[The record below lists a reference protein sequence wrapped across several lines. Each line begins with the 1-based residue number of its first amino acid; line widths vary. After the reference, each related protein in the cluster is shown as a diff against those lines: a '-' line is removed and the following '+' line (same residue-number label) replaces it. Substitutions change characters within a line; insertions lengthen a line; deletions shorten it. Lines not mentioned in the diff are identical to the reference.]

1 MLHRY
6 LSLLG
11 LLILGMAFP
20 VGAQTV
26 IYSEDFNG
34 AGNSFT
40 LNTSDQGAISG
51 GGSNLWVVNN
61 AYFGGIFD
69 VICLGFPIPA
79 PINDSPTQPA
89 GITGGPQSG
98 YMHITSLSGLMAGVS
113 NCHFLSADGFC
124 NFPES
129 EFAAMTSSISTAG
142 QTNISLSFWWICEGL
157 QGSSY
162 GEVYYSTN
170 NGTSWSIVPGS
181 GQFSSSSTWQ
191 QATFTSAV
199 FDNQPNLK
207 IGFLFSTDVGAS
219 SALDPAFGVDDIQI
233 TASAA
238 STNTLTTGTVDP
250 GPYCP
255 GSAIQVP
262 FTISGTYNAGNVF
275 TAQLSNAS
283 GSFAAPIA
291 IGAMN
296 GTTAGTINAT
306 IPLGT
311 APGTGYII
319 RVVSSN
325 PAVTGTLS
333 IPITVSNG
341 PTASIDPGSS
351 STVCSGGTAV
361 LAYAGTP
368 GTLQWLSSTNGITYT
383 PIAGATSDI
392 YTSGPLTAT
401 TYYQVQ
407 VTTSCGASTSS
418 SWTVSLSTVVN
429 IPLSTTPNTLNLC
442 NGPIT
447 VSAQGS
453 FNNLSWSTGQTNTSA
468 IVVTAPGTIT
478 VSGQDATG
486 CPAQSAPINIIQTTT
501 PTLTVTPGN
510 PVIFCGNPIN
520 LVASGNFV
528 TYQWS
533 TGQSGPN
540 LVVTSFPASPISVTA
555 IDNNG
560 CVATPVQVDVQQAGN
575 VSVPVTPSLA
585 AICNGEPAQLN
596 AAPGFSTYQWSNGAL
611 GQNITVSLTG
621 FYSVTVTDANGCTG
635 TSPQVEVIQS
645 QNPIAN
651 FAYNQSPGGYTIN
664 FNNTSQNGITYSWSF
679 DTLSTSPLEE
689 PTFTFPENGPYYVT
703 LIIDNP
709 CGSDTVTKLVLVAQ
723 VGIEEV
729 LQSYRTTVY
738 PNPSSGAMQL
748 FLDSPNSTDFH
759 LSLYDLNGRELW
771 KQALTTWGETTLPL
785 PVENLS
791 KGLYFLRIETPQ
803 GAGMLKVVRQ

>member
-1 MLHRY
+1 MLERY
-6 LSLLG
+6 LYITLSILLG
-11 LLILGMAFP
+11 CIATGK
-20 VGAQTV
+20 AQTV
-26 IYSEDFNG
+26 LYSENFNG
-34 AGNSFT
+34 ANPSFN
-40 LNTSDQGAISG
+40 LNTADEGSVAG
-51 GGSNLWVVNN
+51 GGSNLWVINN
-61 AYFGGIFD
+61 SYAGNTFIVD
-69 VICLGFPIPA
+69 CAGFQLPA
-79 PINDSPTQPA
+79 TIIDTPDEVA
-89 GITGGPQSG
+89 GITGAPQSG
-98 YMHITSLSGLMAGVS
+98 YLHITSFAGLMSGVD
-113 NCHFLSADGFC
+113 NCHFLAAEGLC
-124 NFPES
+124 NFTES
-129 EFAAMTSSISTAG
+129 VFAAMPSSISTVG
-142 QTNISLSFWWICEGL
+142 QSNVSLSFWWICEALPGN
-157 QGSSY
+157 SF
-162 GEVYYSTN
+162 GEVFYSTN
-170 NGTSWSIVPGS
+170 NGISWLPAGS
-181 GQFSSSSTWQ
+181 PELSGSSTWQ
-191 QATFTSAV
+191 QATVTNAA
-199 FDNQPNLK
+199 FDNQASLM
-207 IGFLFSTDVGAS
+207 IGFKFTTIESFNPAS
-219 SALDPAFGVDDIQI
+219 DPAFGVDDIQI

-262 FTISGTYNAGNVF
+262 FTITGTYNAGNVF

-283 GSFAAPIA
+283 GSFGTPIA

-447 VSAQGS
+447 VSTMGS

-501 PTLTVTPGN
+501 PTLSVTPGN

-520 LVASGNFV
+520 LTASGNFV

-540 LVVTSFPASPISVTA
+540 LVITSFPASPISVTA

-560 CVATPVQVDVQQAGN
+560 CVASPVQVDVQQAGN

-585 AICNGEPAQLN
+585 AICNGEPALLS

-651 FAYNQSPGGYTIN
+651 FSYNQSPGGYTIN
-664 FNNTSQNGITYSWSF
+664 FNNTSQNGLTYSWSF

-723 VGIEEV
+723 VGIDEI

-738 PNPSSGAMQL
+738 PNPSAGAMYL

-771 KQALTTWGETTLPL
+771 KQTLTTWGETTFPL
-785 PVENLS
+785 PDENLS
-791 KGLYFLRIETPQ
+791 KGLYLLRIETPQ
-803 GAGMLKVVRQ
+803 GAGMLKVVRP